1 MRGISETEVGMA
13 RAIALTTLLVTLTLA
28 VPVHSD
34 ARGDQETG
42 PMDLTLRSREELPGA
57 EGVYRAVEREET
69 WQPEATAVI
78 VCDMWDLHHCLNAT
92 RRGAELAPRMDQVL
106 RDARRRGA
114 TIIHAPSSCMAA
126 YEGHPSRD
134 RAIQTPRSGTL
145 PPDIGQ
151 WCDQIPAEEG
161 GQYPIDQSDGGED
174 DDPAEHAAW
183 AEKLSSMGR
192 NPRSPWK
199 SQTDRLHI
207 DPERDYISDD
217 GEEIWSILEDR
228 SIDNVILLGVHTNM
242 CVLGRPFG
250 LRQMAKN
257 GKNVV
262 LMRDMTDTMYNPAR
276 PPFVSHYTGTDRI
289 VEHIEK
295 FVCPTITSDQ
305 LIGGKPFRFQD
316 DRRPHVV
323 FLIAEDEYE
332 TEQTLPPFA
341 EESLGRD
348 YRVSFVFGSD
358 DDQHA
363 LDSLGVLEDADLMFV
378 SMRRRPLRADQL
390 ARIRDHVARGKPV
403 IGIRTASH
411 GFSLRGN
418 SELPEGVASW
428 PEFDAQVL
436 GGSYTNHHPNGIES
450 AISVADSC
458 KGHPILEGVDASTLI
473 GKGSLYKVRPLASST
488 TPLLIGAIPDQEPE
502 PVAWTHLGPTGSRVF
517 YTSLGHRGDFEQPS
531 FRRLLR
537 NAIDWSLEPLSFPQS
552 PPQPAQSSEV
562 AAER

>member
-1 MRGISETEVGMA
+1 MA
-13 RAIALTTLLVTLTLA
+13 RVNPLSIMLVTITLA
-28 VPVHSD
+28 VPVNAD
-34 ARGDQETG
+34 VLKAGETG
-42 PMDLTLRSREELPGA
+42 PLELTFRSRVELAEA
-57 EGVYRAVEREET
+57 EGVYRAVEREER
-69 WQPEATAVI
+69 WKPEATAVI

-92 RRGAELAPRMDQVL
+92 RRGAELAPRMDRVL
-106 RDARRRGA
+106 QEARRRGA

-126 YEGHPSRD
+126 YEGHPARN
-134 RAIQTPRSGTL
+134 RAIKTPRSGSL
-145 PPDIGQ
+145 PPEIGQ

-161 GQYPIDQSDGGED
+161 GEYPIDQSDGGED

-183 AEKLSSMGR
+183 AEKLASMGR
-192 NPRSPWK
+192 NPRVPWK
-199 SQTDRLHI
+199 AQTARLQI
-207 DPERDYISDD
+207 DPERDYLSDD

-228 SIDNVILLGVHTNM
+228 GIENVILLGVHTNM

-262 LMRDMTDTMYNPAR
+262 LMRDMTDTMYNPAS

-348 YRVSFVFGSD
+348 YRVSFVFGAD

-363 LDSLGVLEDADLMFV
+363 LEGLGVLEDADLMFV
-378 SMRRRPLRADQL
+378 SMRRRPIRAEQL

-411 GFSLRGN
+411 AFSLRGDPEL
-418 SELPEGVASW
+418 SEGIASW

-450 AISVADSC
+450 AISVVDSAE
-458 KGHPILEGVDASTLI
+458 GHPILENVEPSDLI
-473 GKGSLYKVRPLASST
+473 GKGSLYKVRPLAPST
-488 TPLLIGAIPDQEPE
+488 TPLLLGTIPDQEPE

-517 YTSLGHRGDFEQPS
+517 YTSLGHRGDFEQPG
-531 FRRLLR
+531 FRQLLR
-537 NAIDWSLEPLSFPQS
+537 NAIDWTLEPISYPRTDS
-552 PPQPAQSSEV
+552 RPREVPEAQ
-562 AAER
+562 AAR

>member
-1 MRGISETEVGMA
+1 MRTI
-13 RAIALTTLLVTLTLA
+13 TLIKIRMVRWSTLA
-28 VPVHSD
+28 ITLVSLFSAIPVKSELLGSED
-34 ARGDQETG
+34 AST
-42 PMDLTLRSREELPGA
+42 MALTLRSRVTLPGA
-57 EGVYRAVEREET
+57 EGISRTIERQEN
-69 WQPEATAVI
+69 WAPEKTAVI

-106 RDARRRGA
+106 QEARRRGA

-126 YEGHPSRD
+126 YEGHPSRN
-134 RAIQTPRSGTL
+134 RALETPRSSAL

-151 WCDQIPAEEG
+151 WCNQIPAEEG

-192 NPRSPWK
+192 DPRAPWK
-199 SQTDRLHI
+199 AQTNRLQI
-207 DPERDYISDD
+207 DPERDYISDS

-228 SIDNVILLGVHTNM
+228 AIDNVILLGVHTNM

-276 PPFVSHYTGTDRI
+276 SPFVSHYTGTDRI

-295 FVCPTITSDQ
+295 FVCSTITSDQ

-358 DDQHA
+358 EDHHA
-363 LDSLGVLEDADLMFV
+363 LEGLDVLKDADLMFV
-378 SMRRRPLRADQL
+378 SMRRRPIRAEQL
-390 ARIRDHVARGKPV
+390 AIIRDHVARGKPV

-411 GFSLRGN
+411 AFSLRGN
-418 SELPEGVASW
+418 PTLPEGVASW
-428 PEFDAQVL
+428 PEFDAEVL
-436 GGSYTNHHPNGIES
+436 GGSYTNHHANGIES
-450 AISVADSC
+450 AISVADTGQS
-458 KGHPILEGVDASTLI
+458 HPILEGVETSALI
-473 GKGSLYKVRPLASST
+473 GKGSLYKVRPLAKAT
-488 TPLLIGAIPDQEPE
+488 TPLLIGTIPDQEPE
-502 PVAWTHLGPTGSRVF
+502 PVAWTHVGPTGSRVF
-517 YTSLGHRGDFEQPS
+517 YTSLGHRDDFKQPE
-531 FRRLLR
+531 FRQLLR
-537 NAIDWSLEPLSFPQS
+537 NAIDWTLQPLSFPQTET
-552 PPQPAQSSEV
+552 QTARFV
-562 AAER
+562 ERSGE